1 MSNKK
6 SQRII
11 SDISEKLKKTIKKY
25 NEMSIDNDLSLQK
38 SNDISEII
46 MKSKT
51 GPIQEENDLSTS
63 KIKNERN
70 ISFSNANYSN
80 NNMNSS
86 TNEIIDS
93 RQNAFISQANQII
106 KNLNAFEDC
115 INNDFD
121 DLEQFVENE
130 IEKELTTTYR

>member
-38 SNDISEII
+38 SNDISEIL

-51 GPIQEENDLSTS
+51 SLKSVLYVLRLSMIYLMTS
-63 KIKNERN
+63 WL
-70 ISFSNANYSN
+70 
-80 NNMNSS
+80 
-86 TNEIIDS
+86 D
-93 RQNAFISQANQII
+93 
-106 KNLNAFEDC
+106 
-115 INNDFD
+115 
-121 DLEQFVENE
+121 
-130 IEKELTTTYR
+130 

>member
-63 KIKNERN
+63 KIKNEKN
-70 ISFSNANYSN
+70 ISFSNTNYSN
-80 NNMNSS
+80 NNINSS

>member
-51 GPIQEENDLSTS
+51 GPMQEENDLSTS

-70 ISFSNANYSN
+70 ISFSNTNYSN

>member
-70 ISFSNANYSN
+70 ISFSNTNYSN
-80 NNMNSS
+80 NNVNSS

-121 DLEQFVENE
+121 DLEQFVENA

>member
-38 SNDISEII
+38 SNDISEIL

-70 ISFSNANYSN
+70 
-80 NNMNSS
+80 S

>member
-70 ISFSNANYSN
+70 ISFSNTNYSN

-93 RQNAFISQANQII
+93 RQNAFISQANQVI

>member
-70 ISFSNANYSN
+70 ISFSNTNYSN

-130 IEKELTTTYR
+130 IEKELTTSYR

>member
-70 ISFSNANYSN
+70 ISFSNTNYSN
-80 NNMNSS
+80 NNINSS

>member
-70 ISFSNANYSN
+70 ISFSNTNYSN

-121 DLEQFVENE
+121 ELEQFVENE

>member
-6 SQRII
+6 RQRII

-70 ISFSNANYSN
+70 ISFSNTNYSN

-121 DLEQFVENE
+121 ELEQFVENE

>member
-70 ISFSNANYSN
+70 ISFSNTNYSN
-80 NNMNSS
+80 NNVNSS

-121 DLEQFVENE
+121 ELEQFVENE

>member
-63 KIKNERN
+63 KIKNERFIN
-70 ISFSNANYSN
+70 IN
-80 NNMNSS
+80 
-86 TNEIIDS
+86 
-93 RQNAFISQANQII
+93 
-106 KNLNAFEDC
+106 
-115 INNDFD
+115 
-121 DLEQFVENE
+121 
-130 IEKELTTTYR
+130 

>member
-38 SNDISEII
+38 SNDINEII

-70 ISFSNANYSN
+70 ISFSNTNYSN

>member
-70 ISFSNANYSN
+70 ISFSNTNYSN

>member
-11 SDISEKLKKTIKKY
+11 SDISEKLKKNIKKY

-70 ISFSNANYSN
+70 ISFSNTNYSN

>member
-38 SNDISEII
+38 SNDISEIL

-70 ISFSNANYSN
+70 ISFSNINYSN

>member
-1 MSNKK
+1 
-6 SQRII
+6 
-11 SDISEKLKKTIKKY
+11 
-25 NEMSIDNDLSLQK
+25 
-38 SNDISEII
+38 

-51 GPIQEENDLSTS
+51 EPIQKENDLYKS
-63 KIKNERN
+63 KIKNERK
-70 ISFSNANYSN
+70 ISFTNTNYSN

-106 KNLNAFEDC
+106 KNLNAFEDF

>member
-63 KIKNERN
+63 KIKNDRN
-70 ISFSNANYSN
+70 ISFSNTNYSN

>member
-46 MKSKT
+46 MKSKS
-51 GPIQEENDLSTS
+51 GPIQEENDISTS

-70 ISFSNANYSN
+70 ISFANTNYSN
-80 NNMNSS
+80 NNMSSS

-106 KNLNAFEDC
+106 KNLNAFEEC

>member
-70 ISFSNANYSN
+70 ISFSNTNYSN
-80 NNMNSS
+80 NNVNSS

>member
-38 SNDISEII
+38 SNDISEIL

-51 GPIQEENDLSTS
+51 SLKLVWCVLRLST
-63 KIKNERN
+63 
-70 ISFSNANYSN
+70 
-80 NNMNSS
+80 
-86 TNEIIDS
+86 
-93 RQNAFISQANQII
+93 
-106 KNLNAFEDC
+106 
-115 INNDFD
+115 
-121 DLEQFVENE
+121 
-130 IEKELTTTYR
+130 TYLMTSWLD

>member
-70 ISFSNANYSN
+70 ISFSNTNYSN
-80 NNMNSS
+80 NNINSS

-93 RQNAFISQANQII
+93 RQNAFISKANQII

-121 DLEQFVENE
+121 ELEQFVENE

>member
-1 MSNKK
+1 
-6 SQRII
+6 
-11 SDISEKLKKTIKKY
+11 
-25 NEMSIDNDLSLQK
+25 
-38 SNDISEII
+38 

-70 ISFSNANYSN
+70 ISFSNTNYSN

>member
-38 SNDISEII
+38 SNDISEIL

-70 ISFSNANYSN
+70 ISFSNTNYSN

-86 TNEIIDS
+86 TNEIIYS

>member
-25 NEMSIDNDLSLQK
+25 NEMSIDNDLSLQQ
-38 SNDISEII
+38 SNDISEILI
-46 MKSKT
+46 KSKT
-51 GPIQEENDLSTS
+51 GPIEEENDLSTS

-70 ISFSNANYSN
+70 ISFSNTNYSN

>member
-38 SNDISEII
+38 SNDISEIL

-70 ISFSNANYSN
+70 
-80 NNMNSS
+80 M
-86 TNEIIDS
+86 
-93 RQNAFISQANQII
+93 
-106 KNLNAFEDC
+106 
-115 INNDFD
+115 
-121 DLEQFVENE
+121 
-130 IEKELTTTYR
+130 

>member
-38 SNDISEII
+38 SNDISEIL

-70 ISFSNANYSN
+70 ISFSNTNYSN

>member
-38 SNDISEII
+38 SNDISEIL

-70 ISFSNANYSN
+70 ISFSNTNYSN

-86 TNEIIDS
+86 TNEIID
-93 RQNAFISQANQII
+93 
-106 KNLNAFEDC
+106 
-115 INNDFD
+115 
-121 DLEQFVENE
+121 
-130 IEKELTTTYR
+130 

>member
-70 ISFSNANYSN
+70 ISFSNTNYSN
-80 NNMNSS
+80 NNMNST

>member
-63 KIKNERN
+63 KIKN
-70 ISFSNANYSN
+70 
-80 NNMNSS
+80 
-86 TNEIIDS
+86 
-93 RQNAFISQANQII
+93 
-106 KNLNAFEDC
+106 
-115 INNDFD
+115 
-121 DLEQFVENE
+121 
-130 IEKELTTTYR
+130 

>member
-46 MKSKT
+46 KKSKT
-51 GPIQEENDLSTS
+51 GPIQEENDISTS

-70 ISFSNANYSN
+70 ISFSNTNYSN

>member
-38 SNDISEII
+38 SNDISEIL

-70 ISFSNANYSN
+70 ISFSNTNYSN

-93 RQNAFISQANQII
+93 RQNACISQANQII

>member
-38 SNDISEII
+38 SNDISEIL

-70 ISFSNANYSN
+70 NKRYYNW
-80 NNMNSS
+80 
-86 TNEIIDS
+86 
-93 RQNAFISQANQII
+93 
-106 KNLNAFEDC
+106 
-115 INNDFD
+115 
-121 DLEQFVENE
+121 
-130 IEKELTTTYR
+130 

>member
-51 GPIQEENDLSTS
+51 GPIQEENDFSTS

-70 ISFSNANYSN
+70 ISFSNTNYSN